1 MGVDMCRRH
10 TQLPLRCPI
19 MLSAACLALP
29 ALLPRNPQEI
39 GFTIVG
45 LLTFVPGGKDR
56 GVRGQP

>member
-1 MGVDMCRRH
+1 
-10 TQLPLRCPI
+10 